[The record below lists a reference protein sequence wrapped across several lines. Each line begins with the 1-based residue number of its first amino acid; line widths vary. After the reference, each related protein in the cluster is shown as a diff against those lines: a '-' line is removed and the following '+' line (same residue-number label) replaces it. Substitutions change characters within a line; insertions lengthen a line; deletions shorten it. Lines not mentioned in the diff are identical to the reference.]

1 MIDSQAS
8 PGHGPEREDG
18 PLDGWMNVWPGLASW
33 LAVWLDDWLLRQLDS
48 RIVGGIVQRERETLA
63 VSRANAI
70 CGDISKRE
78 RPL

>member
-1 MIDSQAS
+1 M
-8 PGHGPEREDG
+8 
-18 PLDGWMNVWPGLASW
+18 V
-33 LAVWLDDWLLRQLDS
+33 VCLDDWLVRQLDS